1 MTATLALHFCCVSNG
16 PLLCWCLNMAWE
28 KPVSCQKELFPLSE
42 KCSQVIP
49 CCWHYPTW
57 PCISLNQ
64 IIGESKTCFPHVNVM
79 PHMTPSRITG
89 RSLCSQKIPW
99 PLGEDI
105 HSMHGLIG
113 GELRKTPHMIPFK
126 TMEGKA
132 IIMLKFMK
140 GACLT
145 FKLGISQCPK
155 DLHTKFILSVLYLL
169 KYIEILTGLPLSSTK
184 ENYI

>member
-1 MTATLALHFCCVSNG
+1 MREDCELSKGTISFVWKMFPSHSVLLTLSHMTSRFAQPNNR
-16 PLLCWCLNMAWE
+16 W
-28 KPVSCQKELFPLSE
+28 
-42 KCSQVIP
+42 
-49 CCWHYPTW
+49 
-57 PCISLNQ
+57 
-64 IIGESKTCFPHVNVM
+64 KTCFPHVNVM
-79 PHMTPSRITG
+79 SHMTPSRIIG

-99 PLGEDI
+99 PLGEDT
-105 HSMHGLIG
+105 HSLHDRIG
-113 GELRKTPHMIPFK
+113 GELRKTPHVISFK

-132 IIMLKFMK
+132 VIMFKFMK

-145 FKLGISQCPK
+145 FKLGISQCTK